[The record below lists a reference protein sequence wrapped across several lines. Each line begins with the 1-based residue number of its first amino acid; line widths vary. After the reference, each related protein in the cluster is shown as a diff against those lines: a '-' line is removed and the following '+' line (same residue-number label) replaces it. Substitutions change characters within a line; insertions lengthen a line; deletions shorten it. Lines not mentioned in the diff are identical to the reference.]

1 MPDAQHAQFTGS
13 IPATYD
19 RYLVPVLFE
28 PFARDLARRLPM
40 HDGVRVLETACGT
53 GALTRRM
60 LERLPASATLVA
72 TDLNPSML
80 DHARASLPAD
90 PRLEFRTAD
99 AQSLPF
105 PAASFDVVVNQFG
118 MMFVP
123 DRPLALREAHRV
135 LVPGGRLVFT
145 AWGPFAN
152 NAFARIVDGL
162 LQTLFPND
170 PPTFYRTPFSD
181 PDPAEL
187 ASRTR
192 SAGFGDVFV
201 ENVSFESTSDS
212 AEHFATGLVRGN
224 PIAIAITERGTF
236 THEEVESRLADA
248 LRRELGDRPLRTY
261 LQSWLVSATA

>member
-19 RYLVPVLFE
+19 RYLVPVLFD
-28 PFARDLARRLPM
+28 PFARDLVRRLPA

-72 TDLNPSML
+72 TDLNPAML
-80 DHARASLPAD
+80 DHARVSLPAD
-90 PRLEFRTAD
+90 QRLEFRSAD
-99 AQSLPF
+99 AQGLPF
-105 PAASFDVVVNQFG
+105 PAASFDVAVNQFG
-118 MMFVP
+118 MMFLP
-123 DRPLALREAHRV
+123 DKPLALREAHRV
-135 LVPGGRLVFT
+135 LAPGGRLLYST
-145 AWGPFAN
+145 WGPFAN
-152 NAFARIVDGL
+152 NAFARIIDGL
-162 LQTLFPND
+162 LQTLFPAD
-170 PPTFYRTPFSD
+170 PPTFYRIPFSD
-181 PDPAEL
+181 PDPVEL

-192 SAGFGDVFV
+192 SAGFRDVNV

-224 PIAIAITERGTF
+224 PVAIVITERATF
-236 THEEVESRLADA
+236 THEQVESRLAEA

-261 LQSWLVSATA
+261 LQSWLVTATA